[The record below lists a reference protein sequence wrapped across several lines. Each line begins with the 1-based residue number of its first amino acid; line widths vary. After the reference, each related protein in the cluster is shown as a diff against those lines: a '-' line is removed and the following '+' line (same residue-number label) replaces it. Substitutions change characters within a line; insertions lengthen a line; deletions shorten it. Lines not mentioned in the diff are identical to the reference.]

1 MSRVILPFNHQPI
14 VSDIK
19 QGAFSIPLGQY
30 ARVVPISDDLNI
42 DGVSACL
49 GNATS
54 GTIAFSSSSQLLVGT
69 FSQPFYVSW
78 SRNSGAGTLRLI
90 TNYSTNG
97 TSGNQY
103 LLTDTNQS
111 GSYFVNASVFPLDS
125 SIAPI
130 AQFASVSG
138 DGLVFLESSNN
149 ASNVTI
155 SICALHKP
163 KEIWVTEGAALSG
176 QRYIVELYNM
186 LT

>member
-14 VSDIK
+14 VSEIK
-19 QGAFSIPLGQY
+19 LGAFSIPLGQY
-30 ARVVPISDDLNI
+30 ARVVPISDDLSI

-54 GTIAFSSSSQLLVGT
+54 RTISFGSNQQLFVGT

-78 SRNSGAGTLRLI
+78 SRNSGSGTLGLV

-97 TSGNQY
+97 TSGIPY
-103 LLTDTNQS
+103 ILTDTKQS

-125 SIAPI
+125 GIAPL
-130 AQFASVSG
+130 ATFASVSG
-138 DGLVFLESSNN
+138 DGFLYLESNN
-149 ASNVTI
+149 AGTYDL
-155 SICALHKP
+155 SIFSIEKP
-163 KEIWVTEGAALSG
+163 KEIWVTAGKALSG